1 MLSGFPGDH
10 SALKLAILLFTQPR
24 EYPWMFSL
32 MRIVIFTSMKTINLE
47 KIRETQLW
55 IFDAD
60 DTLWESALY
69 FRRAEEDF
77 TALMESLGFQPD
89 LIRSEVHER
98 DIERLS
104 ITGYGARPYM
114 DTLRRIIEEK
124 VSPITPYILDS
135 IEYISNCLL
144 HHPLVLLPGVL
155 NTLERMHEAEKR
167 MVVYTMGEEDHQR
180 DKFNRSGIAPFFRE
194 LKVVPVKT
202 ENTMKELLASSGI
215 SPEKA
220 CMIGNSPRSDINP
233 AIRCGVNALFFKR
246 ALTWQA
252 EQTEFAEPGLV
263 TTVTCLSDILKLS
276 GVE

>member
-1 MLSGFPGDH
+1 MASAVFECFFVYSYRYLIPG
-10 SALKLAILLFTQPR
+10 AFLFDACYIPFMNR
-24 EYPWMFSL
+24 KNIDRLRRSE
-32 MRIVIFTSMKTINLE
+32 
-47 KIRETQLW
+47 LW

-77 TALMESLGFQPD
+77 VSLMESLGFQPE
-89 LIRSEVHER
+89 LIRDQVHQR
-98 DIERLS
+98 DIERLAV
-104 ITGYGARPYM
+104 TGYGARPYM
-114 DTLRRIIEEK
+114 ETLRGIIEEK
-124 VSPITPYILDS
+124 VSTITPYIVDS

-155 NTLERMHEAEKR
+155 KTLQRMHDAGKT
-167 MVVYTMGEEDHQR
+167 MLVYTMGEEDHQR

-194 LKVVPVKT
+194 LIVVPVKT
-202 ENTMKELLASSGI
+202 EETMKELLASTGV

-233 AIRCGVNALFFKR
+233 AIGCSVNALYFKR

-263 TTVTCLSDILKLS
+263 TTVTCISDILKLS
-276 GVE
+276 GID